1 MVATQLGQVRAEVRP
16 DILCRLGDMFQ
27 VAGDVHATF
36 YAGSRAM
43 HSAMMSL
50 LTDPPEGAGGRS
62 SHGLMVREKTRQV
75 GATMTNMALSVQ
87 RRFQNVVQ
95 DGDKQLQL
103 DLFVGRE
110 VLDAS

>member
-1 MVATQLGQVRAEVRP
+1 MSTGGYVSGRGRRARDV
-16 DILCRLGDMFQ
+16 LCG
-27 VAGDVHATF
+27 VAGDALGDDVA
-36 YAGSRAM
+36 AD
-43 HSAMMSL
+43 
-50 LTDPPEGAGGRS
+50 DPPEGAGGRS